1 MRTGAPLVHL
11 RLTRNSVFLSLP
23 EQIETIPLMLN
34 CVVGQA
40 SDLDGPL
47 LVLSEPERGLCAR
60 VLEQIVDLLVVY
72 LDEGTLGDDLMSMR
86 LNLLEDVEEHSRDN
100 TALLR
105 IIDLLKHSK
114 GMESELRRLLD
125 YLIIVSFLGILI

>member
-1 MRTGAPLVHL
+1 MVHL